1 MNSVIICGRLT
12 ADPKI
17 SYGQGENSAVARFTV
32 AVERKFKREGQP
44 TADFINCVAFGR
56 RAEFAEKYLHK
67 GIKMNFVGHIQTGN
81 YTNKDGQKVYTTD
94 VIIDDQEFCESK
106 NASQQNAET
115 APAQTESAPA
125 ETNDGFMSVND
136 GIADDDLPF
145 K

>member
-32 AVERKFKREGQP
+32 AVERKFKRDGQP
-44 TADFINCVAFGR
+44 TADFINCVSFGK

-67 GIKMNFVGHIQTGN
+67 GIKMNFAGHIQTGS

-106 NASQQNAET
+106 NASQQNAEGSQQNQE
-115 APAQTESAPA
+115 APKTDA
-125 ETNDGFMSVND
+125 DGFMSVDD
-136 GIADDDLPF
+136 GIKDEDLPF
-145 K
+145 R